1 MDGES
6 VDQTRR
12 RRCWRKVAW
21 LLAALLGPCHAADT
35 LQGAWRDVQA
45 GDTPQTALAA
55 YRHGDF
61 HRFDPSQLE
70 RLPQAGSWVVLQA
83 ERPWIDVERQLSIY
97 PPTMGR
103 VTLYG
108 ANGTSQTQ
116 ALNDFSAATHGHGR
130 VTLRIGAEVP
140 ASQPLLLKFEPISTI
155 AAPIS
160 FVLQDR
166 IEYEHDDANW
176 LAFASACFAVMLA
189 MALMALCFATLLRDP
204 TFAWYAGYILCY
216 MLIQGVQ
223 TGYVFHPL
231 EWEFLAG
238 SAMTLATFAVALS
251 VAFAALFMARF
262 CELRRYAPWLHPPVI
277 ALAVGMPLILLLR
290 SSHIDV
296 LEQTAQILLNP
307 LLILGAVLLLL
318 AAIVAV
324 VRGSRHAWF
333 FLLGWTPLLVLTALC
348 SSQIGGALPHALW
361 LNDASLGAGAFEAVV
376 LSLGLADRALN
387 VRRDR
392 DMVRVL
398 ADNDALTN
406 ILNRRAWTEGVREI
420 FATAPGQPLALLF
433 LDLDNFKT
441 LNDKQGHAAGDRALV
456 AVAAALRHEL
466 RPADLLGRYGGEEFV
481 AMLHGIDQELAM
493 QVATRLCRRVHR
505 LEIPIEGK
513 VSVLSVSIGVAIRSP
528 GDTVESIVERADQAM
543 YRAKLNG
550 RNQVQLDPRLNPSVP
565 GARACSTRAP
575 ARRQS

>member
-1 MDGES
+1 MDAES
-6 VDQTRR
+6 VEKASWRR
-12 RRCWRKVAW
+12 GWRKVAW

-35 LQGAWRDVQA
+35 LQGAWRKVQD
-45 GDTPQTALAA
+45 GDTAQTVLAA

-61 HRFDPSQLE
+61 HRFDPSMLE
-70 RLPQAGSWVVLQA
+70 RLPQDGGWVVLQA
-83 ERPWIDVERQLSIY
+83 AQPWIDVERQLSVY
-97 PPTMGR
+97 PPPMGKI
-103 VTLYG
+103 TLYD
-108 ANGTSQTQ
+108 ANGPTQ
-116 ALNDFSAATHGHGR
+116 ANALNDFSAAMHGHGR
-130 VTLRIGAEVP
+130 VTFRIGAEVP
-140 ASQPLLLKFEPISTI
+140 ASQPLLLKFEPIATI
-155 AAPIS
+155 AAPVS
-160 FVLQDR
+160 FIVQNR
-166 IEYEHDDANW
+166 IEYERDDASW

-189 MALMALCFATLLRDP
+189 MGLMALCFAILLHDP

-216 MLIQGVQ
+216 MLIQSVQ
-223 TGYVFHPL
+223 TGYLFHPL
-231 EWEFLAG
+231 GAEFLVE
-238 SAMTLATFAVALS
+238 SAMTLATFAVGLS

-262 CELRRYAPWLHPPVI
+262 CELRRYAPWLRPPVI

-290 SSHIDV
+290 NSHIDV
-296 LEQTAQILLNP
+296 LEHTAQVLINP
-307 LLILGAVLLLL
+307 LLILGALLLLL

-324 VRGSRHAWF
+324 ARGSRHAWF

-348 SSQIGGALPHALW
+348 SSQIGGALPHILW
-361 LNDASLGAGAFEAVV
+361 LNDASLAAGAFEAII

-456 AVAAALRHEL
+456 AVAAALRQEL

-481 AMLHGIDQELAM
+481 AMLYGIDQALAM

-505 LEIPIEGK
+505 LEIPVDGENRA
-513 VSVLSVSIGVAIRSP
+513 LSVSIGVAMRSP

-543 YRAKLNG
+543 YGAKVNG
-550 RNQVQLDPRLNPSVP
+550 RNRVQLDPRLNSGVP
-565 GARACSTRAP
+565 RARACATQAP
-575 ARRQS
+575 VRKS

>member
-6 VDQTRR
+6 VEKTRR
-12 RRCWRKVAW
+12 RQRWRQVAW
-21 LLAALLGPCHAADT
+21 LLVALLGPCHAADT

-45 GDTPQTALAA
+45 GDTPQTAFAA

-61 HRFDPSQLE
+61 HPFDPSLLQ
-70 RLPQAGSWVVLQA
+70 RLPQGGSWVVLQA
-83 ERPWIDVERQLSIY
+83 EQPWIDVERQLSVY
-97 PPTMGR
+97 PPSLGK
-103 VTLYG
+103 VTLYD
-108 ANGTSQTQ
+108 ANGTGQSN
-116 ALNDFSAATHGHGR
+116 ALNDFSAAAHGHGR
-130 VTLRIGAEVP
+130 VTFRIGPEIP
-140 ASQPLLLKFEPISTI
+140 ASQPLLLKFEPTSTI
-155 AAPIS
+155 AAPVS
-160 FVLQDR
+160 FTLQNR
-166 IEYEHDDANW
+166 VEYEHDDASW

-223 TGYVFHPL
+223 TGYLFHPL
-231 EWEFLAG
+231 GAEYLVG

-262 CELRRYAPWLHPPVI
+262 CELRRYAPWLHPPVL

-296 LEQTAQILLNP
+296 LEQTAQILINP
-307 LLILGAVLLLL
+307 LLILGALLLLL

-324 VRGSRHAWF
+324 ARGSRHAWF

-348 SSQIGGALPHALW
+348 SSQIGGALPHVLW
-361 LNDASLGAGAFEAVV
+361 LNDASLAAGAFEAIV

-481 AMLHGIDQELAM
+481 AMLYGIDQELAM

-505 LEIPIEGK
+505 LEIPVDGK
-513 VSVLSVSIGVAIRSP
+513 NLALSVSIGVAMRSP

-543 YRAKLNG
+543 YCAKVNG
-550 RNQVQLDPRLNPSVP
+550 RNRVQLDPRLIPSLP
-565 GARACSTRAP
+565 RAKACTTRAP
-575 ARRQS
+575 ARKP

>member
-6 VDQTRR
+6 VGKTRR
-12 RRCWRKVAW
+12 RQWWRNLAW

-35 LQGAWRDVQA
+35 LQGAWRDVRA
-45 GDTPQTALAA
+45 GDTPQTVLAA

-61 HRFDPSQLE
+61 HRFDPSLLE
-70 RLPQAGSWVVLQA
+70 RFPQDGSWVVLQA
-83 ERPWIDVERQLSIY
+83 EPPWVDVERQLSIY
-97 PPTMGR
+97 PPPMGQ
-103 VTLYG
+103 VTLYDASG
-108 ANGTSQTQ
+108 AAETS

-130 VTLRIGAEVP
+130 VTFRIGANVP
-140 ASQPLLLKFEPISTI
+140 ASQPMLLKFEPTSTL

-160 FVLQDR
+160 FTLQNRTD
-166 IEYEHDDANW
+166 YEQDDAGW

-216 MLIQGVQ
+216 MLIQSVQ
-223 TGYVFHPL
+223 TGYVFHPM
-231 EWEFLAG
+231 EWAWLAG
-238 SAMTLATFAVALS
+238 SAMTLAIVAVALS

-262 CELRRYAPWLHPPVI
+262 CELRRYAPWLHPPVV

-296 LEQTAQILLNP
+296 LEQTAQILINP
-307 LLILGAVLLLL
+307 LLILGALLLLL

-324 VRGSRHAWF
+324 VRGSRHGWF
-333 FLLGWTPLLVLTALC
+333 FLFGWTPLLVLTALC
-348 SSQIGGALPHALW
+348 SSQMGGALPHVLW
-361 LNDASLGAGAFEAVV
+361 LNDASLAAGAFEAIV

-420 FATAPGQPLALLF
+420 FASTPGQPLALLF
-433 LDLDNFKT
+433 LDLDSFKT

-481 AMLHGIDQELAM
+481 AVLHGVDQERAM

-505 LEIPIEGK
+505 LEIPVDGK
-513 VSVLSVSIGVAIRSP
+513 SLMLSISIGVAMRSP

-543 YRAKLNG
+543 YAAKVNG
-550 RNQVQLDPRLNPSVP
+550 RNRVQLDPRLRQNGVITSPTCKRSPPS
-565 GARACSTRAP
+565 
-575 ARRQS
+575 